1 MKLTEQDYGKVKLKL
16 YIRHIFFYSTVRM
29 KRKIQAREMAK
40 QLSTS
45 EKLLAVKYIKER
57 FPDLVGVDPA
67 KIAKRTAQRERAI
80 SIITSTL

>member
-45 EKLLAVKYIKER
+45 EKLLAVKYIK
-57 FPDLVGVDPA
+57 G
-67 KIAKRTAQRERAI
+67 
-80 SIITSTL
+80 S